1 MLLFYKQ
8 DIHF

>member
-1 MLLFYKQ
+1 MTVESKQ